1 MGNDHDVVDRDLTE
15 EDKETEPSFFASPKR
30 LLQTGLVVLLLLA
43 AIYVFLPKIV
53 GIKGA
58 VSQLSDAT
66 PGWLVVALGF
76 DVAMFFSY
84 VALFRGVVGERVAGL
99 EWNESYQIT
108 RAGLAASRLFSAAG
122 AGGIVLTYWALRKA
136 GMPRRQTACRMVAFL
151 VLLYAVYMLALMLD
165 GILLRTGVL
174 NGASPAGL
182 TIVPAALAGAVVA
195 VFLLI
200 ALIPEDIERRLGRF
214 SQGYRF
220 A

>member
-1 MGNDHDVVDRDLTE
+1 M
-15 EDKETEPSFFASPKR
+15 
-30 LLQTGLVVLLLLA
+30 
-43 AIYVFLPKIV
+43 
-53 GIKGA
+53 
-58 VSQLSDAT
+58 
-66 PGWLVVALGF
+66 
-76 DVAMFFSY
+76 
-84 VALFRGVVGERVAGL
+84 
-99 EWNESYQIT
+99 
-108 RAGLAASRLFSAAG
+108 AGLAATRLFSAGG

-174 NGASPAGL
+174 HGASPAGL

-214 SQGYRF
+214 AQGYRF
-220 A
+220 ARYAQRLASVPRHPRAAARARRSTSSATRRVAGWRCSARSGFWAANIGILWAASTPTGSSRSGSWCRAFSSAWSPTWSRSPRAGWGPWTRG